1 MELLK
6 NGAKATLKMLGLRS
20 SSKKENNEYEYF
32 KENTTFERRK
42 GECIKV
48 LSKNPNKLP
57 LIIEPEEGC
66 NVPIITKS
74 KVLIT
79 NKVTV
84 GQMLLVLKDK
94 MNLRSNSS
102 LIIKCNGSVVPS
114 TRKIVELYDE
124 SKEDDGFL
132 YLRYCDA
139 TYG

>member
-6 NGAKATLKMLGLRS
+6 NGAKATLKMLGLKS
-20 SSKKENNEYEYF
+20 GSKKENNEYTYF
-32 KENTTFERRK
+32 KDKTTFERRK
-42 GECIKV
+42 MECIKV

-74 KVLIT
+74 KILIT

-84 GQMLLVLKDK
+84 GQMLLVLKEK
-94 MNLRSNSS
+94 MNLGLEKS
-102 LIIKCNGSVVPS
+102 LIIKCNGSIVPS
-114 TRKIVELYDE
+114 NRKLLELYDE

-132 YLRYCDA
+132 YLRYCEA

>member
-6 NGAKATLKMLGLRS
+6 NGAKATLKMLGLKS
-20 SSKKENNEYEYF
+20 SSKKENKEYDYF
-32 KENTTFERRK
+32 KEKTTFERRK
-42 GECIKV
+42 MECIKV

-57 LIIEPEEGC
+57 LIIEPEEGS
-66 NVPIITKS
+66 NVPIIAKS

-79 NKVTV
+79 NKITI
-84 GQMLLVLKDK
+84 GQMIFFLKDK
-94 MNLRSNSS
+94 INLSVEKS

-114 TRKIVELYDE
+114 NRKLIDLYDE
-124 SKEDDGFL
+124 NKEDDGFL

>member
-1 MELLK
+1 MDLLK
-6 NGAKATLKMLGLRS
+6 NGAKATLKMLGLKS
-20 SSKKENNEYEYF
+20 SLRKETNKYEYF
-32 KENTTFERRK
+32 KEKTTFERRRM
-42 GECIKV
+42 ECIKV
-48 LSKNPNKLP
+48 LSKNPSKLP
-57 LIIEPEEGC
+57 LIIEPEEGS

-94 MNLRSNSS
+94 MGLGSNKN

-114 TRKIVELYDE
+114 TRKLLEIYDE
-124 SKEDDGFL
+124 CKEDDGFL
-132 YLRYCDA
+132 YLKYCDA